1 MHWHAVL
8 EPCELC
14 DENLCCTGMILITYN
29 NRHRSRNR
37 GRQDWAPSLLAS
49 WNPRNSYLPVVKI
62 LRQVFCPSSKPPR
75 LLEKLVEGR
84 GYTKSQM
91 QKPVQSLYESRHM
104 MRRSTSQTSTWTTIV
119 ARSRKLFS
127 KKTLEAAWGMK
138 GWMEV
143 TVAAKCPPRY
153 LPKSVRRWSG
163 SSMRNKKRRRRV

>member
-29 NRHRSRNR
+29 NRQESKSRKARLSTVATSKLESKKQLFASGKNFTTSFLSLFK
-37 GRQDWAPSLLAS
+37 APK
-49 WNPRNSYLPVVKI
+49 VV
-62 LRQVFCPSSKPPR
+62 R
-75 LLEKLVEGR
+75 KLVEGR